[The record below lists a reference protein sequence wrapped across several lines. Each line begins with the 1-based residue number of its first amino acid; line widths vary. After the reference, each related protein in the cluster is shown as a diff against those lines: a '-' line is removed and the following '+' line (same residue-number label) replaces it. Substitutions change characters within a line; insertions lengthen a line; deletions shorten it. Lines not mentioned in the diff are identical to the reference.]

1 MGRAPATSPTLLWRR
16 RRNLLAFWLL
26 GLLNN
31 APYVVMIAGAKEI
44 EPAAVGLV
52 YFCAIA
58 PVFVVKLSGPYWR
71 APHPAAPR
79 YPRGRGRKPQSLAHP
94 GYPKYHAAGC
104 ALLR

>member
-1 MGRAPATSPTLLWRR
+1 MGRAPATAPTLLWWR

-44 EPAAVGLV
+44 DPAAVGLV

-79 YPRGRGRKPQSLAHP
+79 SPRGRGR
-94 GYPKYHAAGC
+94 
-104 ALLR
+104 